1 MPKYRILIVSI
12 VVLLGLFAAV
22 FSLSCGSEGPQYRT
36 AEVVRHEIRLV
47 VSTNGIIE
55 PVNRS
60 EVYAPIDGL
69 VAEMPIPEGS
79 EIKKGQLL
87 IRLNSEQ
94 IRTALAEARTAQL
107 EAMRQSRIVM
117 KGPSNEEI
125 TILDATIAE
134 TSMDLDQTSKDL
146 AVEESLLAKGAV
158 ARVAVEELRRQRDLL
173 QLRLEGQKQRKQDL
187 LERYSSEEKQ
197 LEQDKVRELTEQVL
211 QMEQQLKLESILA
224 PKSGLIY
231 ALGVKPG
238 AYVAQGQLVAQI
250 NQPGKVR
257 LRAYVDEPDLGRIAR
272 NQPVRIEWDGV
283 PDRHWTGTVERPAE
297 QVVALDNRSVG
308 YVLCTIEGEP
318 KELIPN
324 LNVNVEI
331 TTDLKPNVLTVPR
344 SALYSPNGEKAVLVL
359 QGEKAIVK
367 PVVPGLV
374 TSDEIEILQG
384 IREGDK
390 VVLNPLDVEM

>member
-1 MPKYRILIVSI
+1 MPKYRIPVVSI
-12 VVLLGLFAAV
+12 IVLLGIFTAV
-22 FSLSCGSEGPQYRT
+22 FSLSCGSESPQLRT
-36 AEVVRHEIRLV
+36 VEAVRHEIRLV

-60 EVYAPIDGL
+60 EVYAPIDGM
-69 VAEMPIPEGS
+69 VAEIPMKEGS
-79 EIKKGQLL
+79 QIRQGQLL
-87 IRLNSEQ
+87 MRLNSER
-94 IRTALAEARTAQL
+94 IRTALADARTARL

-125 TILDATIAE
+125 TVLDAAIDE
-134 TSMDLDQTSKDL
+134 TTLELNQTNTDL
-146 AVEESLLAKGAV
+146 AEEEALLEKGAV
-158 ARVAVEELRRQRDLL
+158 ARVAVEDLRQKRDLL
-173 QLRLEGQKQRKQDL
+173 QLRLDGQKQKKQDL
-187 LERYSSEEKQ
+187 LNRYSSEEKEW
-197 LEQDKVRELTEQVL
+197 EQEKVHELTEQVR
-211 QMEQQLKLESILA
+211 QMEQQLKLESVLA

-231 ALGVKPG
+231 SLEANPG
-238 AYVAQGQLVAQI
+238 AYVTQGQLVAQI

-272 NQPVRIEWDGV
+272 EQPVRIEWNGM
-283 PDRHWTGTVERPAE
+283 PDRHWTGNVERPAE

-308 YVLCTIEGEP
+308 YVLCSIEGEP

-331 TTDLKPNVLTVPR
+331 TTNVKPDVLTVPR
-344 SALYSPNGEKAVLVL
+344 SAVYTRNGEKTVLVL
-359 QGEKAIVK
+359 EGENTVAK

-384 IREGDK
+384 IREGET
-390 VVLNPLDVEM
+390 VVLNPLDAGM